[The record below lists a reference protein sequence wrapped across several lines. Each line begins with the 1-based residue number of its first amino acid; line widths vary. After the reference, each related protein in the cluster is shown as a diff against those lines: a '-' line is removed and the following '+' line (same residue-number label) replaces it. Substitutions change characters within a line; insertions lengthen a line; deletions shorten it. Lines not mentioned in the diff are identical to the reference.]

1 MDDRRLDELLD
12 EATQSYRMPPDTSF
26 DAIWNRVEAEAFAS
40 RPAAVAVSTR
50 RWGVAF
56 ALAASLV
63 IGVLAGR
70 WSMRGAAE
78 SASVFGPTK
87 GGAAVNA
94 QLIRNNDPYQR
105 TTEEFLS
112 RSAVLLASLPANG
125 KAGARDEQFVAQAS
139 QLLTTTR
146 VLLDSPVGTDRR
158 MKELLQDLELVLA
171 QVARMQAPRHRA
183 ELTLI
188 TEALQ
193 ERDLVPRIKSA
204 VADLSIS
211 DH

>member
-1 MDDRRLDELLD
+1 MWETI
-12 EATQSYRMPPDTSF
+12 ES
-26 DAIWNRVEAEAFAS
+26 EAFGNRAAGLAS
-40 RPAAVAVSTR
+40 PPATVSPWR
-50 RWGVAF
+50 RWGVA
-56 ALAASLV
+56 AAIAASLV
-63 IGVLAGR
+63 LGIVGGR
-70 WSMRGAAE
+70 WSVTRRLPPLVTGEAGASTGAL
-78 SASVFGPTK
+78 SA
-87 GGAAVNA
+87 
-94 QLIRNNDPYQR
+94 RNSDPYQR

-112 RSAVLLASLPANG
+112 RSVVLLASLPAEDAT
-125 KAGARDEQFVAQAS
+125 AGNNDRFVAQAS

-171 QVARMQAPRHRA
+171 QVARIQAPRHRA

-193 ERDLVPRIKSA
+193 ERDLVPRMRSA
-204 VADLSIS
+204 VADLSLS